1 MQQQQTAGKPGVVR
15 QSAWTRFVKDH
26 GSILM
31 FLILFVLASVFVKNF
46 FAVRNIFTVIKQ
58 AAVPLVACMGLM
70 LILTT
75 GGIDLSL
82 GYTLG
87 LCSVLLGMMT
97 KRYGFPAWQAI
108 PLTLLIGAAVGL
120 FNGALVQFLR
130 VPAFIAT
137 LGSGYVLY
145 GIAQIFG
152 KGDAFY
158 QLPEDLLAFGDA
170 RPLEGILESLPAAAQ
185 DNIFIS
191 QLGKLPMYVF
201 ISVIVVVLV
210 YFLRHKTTYGR
221 NLSAFGFNANTRERY
236 LEADGTEVITE
247 AENGRSLHIR
257 PGGEVVYRGGIKS
270 PLEITAQ
277 DELPTEA
284 EAALGAGLLLRQLT
298 RDLIGEAGLY
308 LTSVQQSGDATLL
321 QYDYQINGTPIR
333 FSDGSCAAEVV
344 LTGTSITGLTVRL
357 RQYSAS
363 GESSLLLP
371 LRQALAIAAERPG
384 VELSL
389 GYADGGGSTVSAGW
403 LAD

>member
-46 FAVRNIFTVIKQ
+46 FAVRNVFTVIKQ

-120 FNGALVQFLR
+120 FNGSLVQFLR

-158 QLPEDLLAFGDA
+158 QLPEDLLAFGDT

-221 NLSAFGFNANTRERY
+221 NLSAFGFNAATAKLSGVNTARLHVLTYVISSTLVALASVLLTIRVNCAQSNLGGTNYTFEIVTAAVVGGTSLFGGVSSVVNCIFGVLVTKSLENIVNLLAVNIY
-236 LEADGTEVITE
+236 LYQPLMGLVILLAIVLEAYK
-247 AENGRSLHIR
+247 NRKL
-257 PGGEVVYRGGIKS
+257 
-270 PLEITAQ
+270 
-277 DELPTEA
+277 
-284 EAALGAGLLLRQLT
+284 
-298 RDLIGEAGLY
+298 
-308 LTSVQQSGDATLL
+308 
-321 QYDYQINGTPIR
+321 
-333 FSDGSCAAEVV
+333 
-344 LTGTSITGLTVRL
+344 
-357 RQYSAS
+357 
-363 GESSLLLP
+363 
-371 LRQALAIAAERPG
+371 
-384 VELSL
+384 
-389 GYADGGGSTVSAGW
+389 
-403 LAD
+403 

>member
-137 LGSGYVLY
+137 LGSGYVRRLLSAA
-145 GIAQIFG
+145 GGSAGLRRHAAVGGHSRIAARRRAGQYIHLPTG
-152 KGDAFY
+152 KTADV
-158 QLPEDLLAFGDA
+158 
-170 RPLEGILESLPAAAQ
+170 R
-185 DNIFIS
+185 
-191 QLGKLPMYVF
+191 VH
-201 ISVIVVVLV
+201 
-210 YFLRHKTTYGR
+210 LRHR
-221 NLSAFGFNANTRERY
+221 R
-236 LEADGTEVITE
+236 
-247 AENGRSLHIR
+247 
-257 PGGEVVYRGGIKS
+257 
-270 PLEITAQ
+270 
-277 DELPTEA
+277 
-284 EAALGAGLLLRQLT
+284 GAGLLF
-298 RDLIGEAGLY
+298 A
-308 LTSVQQSGDATLL
+308 
-321 QYDYQINGTPIR
+321 P
-333 FSDGSCAAEVV
+333 
-344 LTGTSITGLTVRL
+344 
-357 RQYSAS
+357 
-363 GESSLLLP
+363 
-371 LRQALAIAAERPG
+371 
-384 VELSL
+384 
-389 GYADGGGSTVSAGW
+389 
-403 LAD
+403 

>member
-1 MQQQQTAGKPGVVR
+1 MQQQSARKLGGTPR

-31 FLILFVLASVFVKNF
+31 FLILFLLASLFVNNF

-120 FNGALVQFLR
+120 LNGSLVQFLR

-158 QLPEDLLAFGDA
+158 QLPEDLLAFGDT
-170 RPLEGILESLPAAAQ
+170 RPLEGILESLPEHLQ
-185 DNIFIS
+185 DNAFIS
-191 QLGKLPMYVF
+191 QFGKLPSYVY
-201 ISVIVVVLV
+201 ISILVVI
-210 YFLRHKTTYGR
+210 FLRHKTTYGR
-221 NLSAFGFNANTRERY
+221 NLSAFGFNAATTKLSGVNTARLHVLTYVISSTLVALASVLLTIRVNCAQSNLGGTNYTFEIVTAAVVGGTSLFGGVSSVVNCIFGVLVTKSLENIVNLMAVNIY
-236 LEADGTEVITE
+236 LYQPLMGLVILLAIVLEAYK
-247 AENGRSLHIR
+247 NRKL
-257 PGGEVVYRGGIKS
+257 
-270 PLEITAQ
+270 
-277 DELPTEA
+277 
-284 EAALGAGLLLRQLT
+284 
-298 RDLIGEAGLY
+298 
-308 LTSVQQSGDATLL
+308 
-321 QYDYQINGTPIR
+321 
-333 FSDGSCAAEVV
+333 
-344 LTGTSITGLTVRL
+344 
-357 RQYSAS
+357 
-363 GESSLLLP
+363 
-371 LRQALAIAAERPG
+371 
-384 VELSL
+384 
-389 GYADGGGSTVSAGW
+389 
-403 LAD
+403 